1 MVLRIET
8 NCPLPQTH
16 NRLRQTHDLW
26 HEALDAYADVDEFVL
41 RLNSCIQA
49 ARTVTFVLQ
58 KELRPYDWFEPWYAQ
73 WQELMKGDPRMRW
86 LVTARNK
93 IEKEGDLDTASV
105 ALVSVAAT
113 GSEQTVDRFKSNP
126 TKTAAEIAETIA
138 LPTLPERIR
147 RQAVMI
153 VERRWT
159 VPELPDDE
167 LLDVLSHCYGTLVS
181 LLMDAHEHCG
191 VTMSTFGGEI
201 HDTQYEREMH
211 PSGRLSCML
220 PNVQARTAY
229 WHLDD
234 EATMSNVFADPLSP
248 SALGEMSRKAEVAR
262 RTRYGEV
269 FEREPPPPVAANPT
283 VEEYATRFHEIG
295 KKLLTVDGY
304 HQTIAWTFR
313 GDEWIGQFVLDPED
327 EQDKIVNVRLL
338 ASEVDK
344 VGADAVLITSEA
356 WFAEAVHRLDP
367 RFELRAAERRDRQE
381 MLLTLLLR
389 RSGDHREWATIFTR
403 NAADGSIQFGHTH
416 SAAKNSHELH
426 LYTSIV
432 RVWERWDK

>member
-1 MVLRIET
+1 
-8 NCPLPQTH
+8 
-16 NRLRQTHDLW
+16 
-26 HEALDAYADVDEFVL
+26 
-41 RLNSCIQA
+41 
-49 ARTVTFVLQ
+49 
-58 KELRPYDWFEPWYAQ
+58 
-73 WQELMKGDPRMRW
+73 
-86 LVTARNK
+86 
-93 IEKEGDLDTASV
+93 
-105 ALVSVAAT
+105 
-113 GSEQTVDRFKSNP
+113 
-126 TKTAAEIAETIA
+126 
-138 LPTLPERIR
+138 
-147 RQAVMI
+147 
-153 VERRWT
+153 
-159 VPELPDDE
+159 
-167 LLDVLSHCYGTLVS
+167 
-181 LLMDAHEHCG
+181 
-191 VTMSTFGGEI
+191 
-201 HDTQYEREMH
+201 MH

-327 EQDKIVNVRLL
+327 EQDKIVNIRLL

-389 RSGDHREWATIFTR
+389 RSGDHREWATIFSR